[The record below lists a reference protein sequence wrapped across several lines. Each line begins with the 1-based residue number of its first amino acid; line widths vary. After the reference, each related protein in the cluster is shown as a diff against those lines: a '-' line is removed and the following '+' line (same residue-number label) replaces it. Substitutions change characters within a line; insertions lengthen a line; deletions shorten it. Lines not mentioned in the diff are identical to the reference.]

1 MIVKRAEVIGLI
13 VLSLIVVAMVIFIL
27 GLTDRFNNAPNHQH
41 QHGSS
46 GELQHRMPSESSFDI
61 SFNANEIEKI
71 ELHHYWGIFGKNQI
85 TITELEDILLIYG
98 ELKSIEIIMDMEESE
113 GFVGGSGFIYRVI
126 LQDGNSHSFTIWPVM
141 EDNPAKNRVWV
152 EEGWFFSNGTMLANS
167 SSIVNLG
174 YEWET
179 FIFNEQTGEW
189 ELEEVD

>member
-1 MIVKRAEVIGLI
+1 MIIKRAEIIGLI
-13 VLSLIVVAMVIFIL
+13 VLALIVIATIVFFLV
-27 GLTDRFNNAPNHQH
+27 LTDNFNNISDNQH
-41 QHGSS
+41 QHNSTR
-46 GELQHRMPSESSFDI
+46 ELQQRMPSESSFNI
-61 SFNANEIEKI
+61 SFEASEIEKI

-85 TITELEDILLIYG
+85 TITEPEDIQLIYR

-126 LQDGNSHSFTIWPVM
+126 LQDGISHSFTIWPVM
-141 EDNPAKNRVWV
+141 DENPVKSRVWI
-152 EEGWFFSNGTMLANS
+152 EEGWFFSNGTMLANGG
-167 SSIVNLG
+167 SIVNLG